1 MFCSGA
7 AALIYQ
13 VIWQRVLSQEIGI
26 DSAAVAI
33 VVAVFM
39 MGLGFGSLYG
49 GRFTRKYPHL
59 LPVIYALME
68 VGIGVYGWFAN
79 DILRGGNQLAAS
91 ILVPNLLF
99 DFIINLGLLIVPVFI
114 MGMSTPVIMD
124 MLKRSLT
131 HLGRLIGVFY
141 GANILGAATGALVCG
156 LYMIEM
162 FGLNQSVQFAAYIN
176 FGIAAVALL
185 IAPFW
190 YMARKEKLSAE
201 SSDTPLPKIER
212 RYIYAALCFGFSTL
226 AAQMILFRIL
236 FYLYRPVPT
245 LFPVIL
251 AAYLVMMALGELI
264 IGYLCDKSKSTT
276 QLQRMSYSLLLGA
289 MMSFLVVFTLP
300 VTQMASN
307 DFLSEI
313 DRTWIYIIGAMV
325 PIAFLAGYL
334 PLLLKIITQNLQDV
348 APNFG
353 FILGISTLGNVLGVF
368 ITTVLLFGLIGTW
381 GSFLITLLV
390 VLVGC
395 ILINDDAYSY
405 AKSLWSKPP
414 EERMASLRQS
424 ISTQPW
430 LVFIAGAL
438 LVTASALPYGFYK
451 QPFGEFKPLGFIEGY
466 TGVMTAV
473 PFTSNPDNYVW
484 LFTSRRHAA
493 RTNVHEPSPLNT
505 TAMTRLMAFDPNYR
519 PQKVVQIGMGDGLFH
534 YANKSIPFMQQV
546 DIVEISSE
554 VITGFKRYT
563 KSETLA
569 ASFNHPK
576 VDLHVMDG
584 RRFMRHAVA
593 RGTRYD
599 LVQIGVQ
606 YPNASGASNLYT
618 KEMFELTK
626 QALKPGGYLVLI
638 GYTGLA
644 RTALEVFNTVFWFER
659 AGRTW
664 VYATDK
670 TFDDLPSK
678 LTVPIDPWLGKL
690 YTAGRASDMDFGK
703 LEEFVAKRPLE
714 YKPFNVYFFDQEWL
728 KDTYDV
734 NRDDR
739 LIYEYNLL
747 ARRKKDY
754 INQNAFFGSIDYKAR
769 KIEVNVIDSKAPAVI
784 PENYED
790 ILPKE

>member
-99 DFIINLGLLIVPVFI
+99 DFILNLGLLIVPVFI

-226 AAQMILFRIL
+226 AAQMILFRIM
-236 FYLYRPVPT
+236 FYLYTPLPT
-245 LFPVIL
+245 LFPIIL
-251 AAYLVMMALGELI
+251 AIYLAMMAVGEYI
-264 IGYLCDKSKSTT
+264 AGYACDKSRSN
-276 QLQRMSYSLLLGA
+276 QALQRIGYVLFFGA
-289 MMSFLVVFTLP
+289 MISFVAVLTLP
-300 VTQMASN
+300 VAEMASD
-307 DFLSEI
+307 DFMKEFRHI
-313 DRTWIYIIGAMV
+313 WVYIVAAMV
-325 PIAFLAGYL
+325 PVAFLAGYL
-334 PLLLKIITQNLQDV
+334 PLLLKIITRELGDV

-353 FILGISTLGNVLGVF
+353 FVLGISTLGNVLGVF

-381 GSFLITLLV
+381 GSLLV
-390 VLVGC
+390 LLLIVFAGC
-395 ILINDDAYSY
+395 ILINDDAYAY
-405 AKSLWSKPP
+405 AQKIINTPKARL
-414 EERMASLRQS
+414 L
-424 ISTQPW
+424 STLKETLPSQPW
-430 LVFIAGAL
+430 LVFTAGAFL
-438 LVTASALPYGFYK
+438 MTASALPYGFYS
-451 QPFGEFKPLGFIEGY
+451 QPFGKYKPYGHLEGR
-466 TGVMTAV
+466 TGVVTAV
-473 PFTSNPDNYVW
+473 PFTNAPEKYTW
-484 LFTSRRHAA
+484 LFASRRHSA
-493 RTNVHEPSPLNT
+493 RANLVEPSPISTWAL
-505 TAMTRLMAFDPNYR
+505 TRLMAFDPEYR
-519 PQKVVQIGMGDGLFH
+519 PQQIAQLGIGEGIFH
-534 YANKSIPFMQQV
+534 YASMALPFMNKV
-546 DIVEISSE
+546 DVVEISPE
-554 VITGFKRYT
+554 VISAWEDYT
-563 KSETLA
+563 TPRALAKS
-569 ASFNHPK
+569 FRHPK
-576 VDLHVMDG
+576 VNLHVMDG
-584 RRFMRHAVA
+584 RRFVRHAVA
-593 RGTRYD
+593 KGEKYD
-599 LVQIGVQ
+599 LIQIGVQ
-606 YPNASGASNLYT
+606 HPSASGASNLYT
-618 KEMFELTK
+618 KEMFDLTK

-644 RTALEVFNTVFWFER
+644 RTALESFNTVFWFEQW
-659 AGRTW
+659 GKGW

-670 TFDDLPSK
+670 TFDSYPDK
-678 LTVPIDPWLGKL
+678 LEVPIDPWLGKL
-690 YTAGRASDMDFGK
+690 YTASNIKQMDVGDLSDFD
-703 LEEFVAKRPLE
+703 AKRPKE
-714 YKPFNVYFFDQEWL
+714 YIPFKAKFFDKNWL
-728 KDTYDV
+728 KSKYDI
-734 NRDDR
+734 NRDDQ
-739 LIYEYNLL
+739 LIYEYNWLG
-747 ARRKKDY
+747 RKEKSY
-754 INQNAFFGSIDYKAR
+754 VYQNVPFVSTPYESSRVID
-769 KIEVNVIDSKAPAVI
+769 VTVIDSGKDAVAPQR
-784 PENYED
+784 YED
-790 ILPKE
+790 LLP